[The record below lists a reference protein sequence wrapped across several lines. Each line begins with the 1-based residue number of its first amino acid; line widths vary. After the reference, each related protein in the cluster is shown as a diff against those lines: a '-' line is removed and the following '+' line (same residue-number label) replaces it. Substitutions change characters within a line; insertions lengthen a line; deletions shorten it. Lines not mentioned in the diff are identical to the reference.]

1 MTDGRGR
8 LVAATMDLP
17 VAAGAGGL
25 ARPGGVPP
33 PDAGFAVRAWTL
45 LRPRLR
51 HILVVAAVAAVLDFL
66 RGWPAID
73 GPPLVA
79 TLFAFNV
86 AVFSTVAATLIVVA
100 VSCAQVA
107 RLPLGR
113 RGVLMVAAAWAG
125 VGAALGARVVNLPY
139 RIVASVFLESQDKAL
154 HPLLGASPDVLMYL
168 GWEFAAIG
176 TAVALFY
183 AVREREADLAAQAR
197 EAELAGLRVQRTM
210 MESRLAVLRA
220 RVEPE
225 FLFGALAEVRT
236 LFGRDPAAADETIDA
251 LIAYLRAALPTMR
264 GEAPTVGRELD
275 LARAYVAVLQ
285 VPRGAALA
293 VDARAAPDVRAA
305 ALPPMVL
312 LPLVQAAFA
321 AGDADLRRRFL
332 IEAVET
338 ADGVRVRVEV
348 HGGVRPDAWRG
359 DGPET
364 TSRTLKAFYGAGARL
379 EFATEGAAHRAD
391 IHLPREEPA
400 LAAAADGVPPTA
412 PSPS

>member
-1 MTDGRGR
+1 
-8 LVAATMDLP
+8 MDLHA
-17 VAAGAGGL
+17 AAGIGAQAL
-25 ARPGGVPP
+25 PEAAPP
-33 PDAGFAVRAWTL
+33 PAAGFAARTWAL

-66 RGWPAID
+66 RGWPAVE
-73 GPPLVA
+73 GRPLVA
-79 TLFAFNV
+79 SLFAANV
-86 AVFSTVAATLIVVA
+86 AVFSTAAATMIVVA
-100 VSCAQVA
+100 VSCAQAA

-113 RGVLMVAAAWAG
+113 RSVLMVAAAWTG
-125 VGAALGARVVNLPY
+125 VAAALAFRLVNVAY
-139 RIVASVFLESQDKAL
+139 RIAAGLFEDLRDGMLDAL
-154 HPLLGASPDVLMYL
+154 LLPLADVMMYL
-168 GWEFAAIG
+168 AWEFAAIG

-225 FLFGALAEVRT
+225 FLFGALAEVRA
-236 LFGRDPAAADETIDA
+236 LFGRDPAAADATIDA
-251 LIAYLRAALPTMR
+251 LIDYLRAALPAMR
-264 GEAPTVGRELD
+264 GEASTVGRELD

-285 VPRGAALA
+285 LPGGAALA
-293 VDARAAPDVRAA
+293 VDARAAPEVRAA

-321 AGDADLRRRFL
+321 SGDADLRRRFL
-332 IEAVET
+332 VEAVDT
-338 ADGVRVRVEV
+338 DDGVRVRVEV
-348 HGGVRPDAWRG
+348 HGGARPENWRG

-364 TSRTLKAFYGAGARL
+364 TSRTLKAFYGAQARI

-391 IHLPREEPA
+391 LRLPREEPVR
-400 LAAAADGVPPTA
+400 AAAAGGVPPTA

>member
-1 MTDGRGR
+1 MTGGQPRA
-8 LVAATMDLP
+8 VTAAMDLP
-17 VAAGAGGL
+17 VTAGAG
-25 ARPGGVPP
+25 ARAPPEAAPP
-33 PDAGFAVRAWTL
+33 PAAGYAARVWAL

-51 HILVVAAVAAVLDFL
+51 HILVVAVVAAVLDVL
-66 RGWPAID
+66 RGLPAVE
-73 GPPLVA
+73 GRPLVA
-79 TLFAFNV
+79 ALFAANV
-86 AVFSTVAATLIVVA
+86 AVFSTAAATLIVVA
-100 VSCAQVA
+100 VSCAQAA

-113 RGVLMVAAAWAG
+113 RGALMVAAAWTG
-125 VGAALGARVVNLPY
+125 VAAALAFRLVNFPY
-139 RIVASVFLESQDKAL
+139 RVAASIFLGPREGVLDTM
-154 HPLLGASPDVLMYL
+154 LLASPDVVMYL

-183 AVREREADLAAQAR
+183 AVREREAGLAAQAR
-197 EAELAGLRVQRTM
+197 AAELAGLRVQRTM

-225 FLFGALAEVRT
+225 FLFGALAEVRA
-236 LFGRDPAAADETIDA
+236 LFGRDPAAADATIDA
-251 LIAYLRAALPTMR
+251 LIDYLRAALPAMR
-264 GEAPTVGRELD
+264 GEASTVGRELD

-293 VDARAAPDVRAA
+293 VDARAAPEVRAA

-321 AGDADLRRRFL
+321 SGDADLRRRFL
-332 IEAVET
+332 VEAVDT
-338 ADGVRVRVEV
+338 DDGVRVRVEV
-348 HGGVRPDAWRG
+348 HGGARPENWRG

-364 TSRTLKAFYGAGARL
+364 TSRTLKAFYGAQARI

-391 IHLPREEPA
+391 LRLPREEPVR
-400 LAAAADGVPPTA
+400 AAAAGGVPPTA